1 MKAIVVWVF
10 FSPQRKAYIFNL
22 AFICRSSL
30 REKDCVKITG
40 GFNEM
45 LGKVISNLIAIHQL
59 HGLQAYFKEDL
70 KKIAISH

>member
-1 MKAIVVWVF
+1 M
-10 FSPQRKAYIFNL
+10 
-22 AFICRSSL
+22 
-30 REKDCVKITG
+30 KITG